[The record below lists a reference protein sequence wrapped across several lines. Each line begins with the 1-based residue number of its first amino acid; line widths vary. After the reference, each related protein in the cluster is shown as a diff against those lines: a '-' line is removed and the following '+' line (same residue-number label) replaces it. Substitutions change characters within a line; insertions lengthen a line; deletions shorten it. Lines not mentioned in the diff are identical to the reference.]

1 MGYQAELLQLI
12 TGHAVGMN
20 KVADIDQVSF
30 KQLIESL
37 GRVSA
42 ELQGR
47 DRPLLERGECVGN
60 EALRSQLLIDLTERR
75 LPFVEIDELQFR
87 LDHYGIL

>member
-1 MGYQAELLQLI
+1 MGYQAEVFQLI
-12 TGHAVGMN
+12 IGHAVGMN

-42 ELQGR
+42 ELQGEIGHFLSAANVWGMK
-47 DRPLLERGECVGN
+47 PCV
-60 EALRSQLLIDLTERR
+60 RSS
-75 LPFVEIDELQFR
+75 
-87 LDHYGIL
+87 